1 MNGNQFSAAREMI
14 LALNLPRLPIS
25 KIAKETGLTRTQVAW
40 IAYKMRTRG
49 DIVPAGLKVL
59 IGERRDTG
67 ERVVFHGL
75 AEAEANGF
83 SSNCIK
89 RTITGKQSHH
99 AGYVWRY
106 EWES

>member
-14 LALNLPRLPIS
+14 LAMNLPRLPIS
-25 KIAKETGLTRTQVAW
+25 RIAMETGLSTKQVGW
-40 IAYKMRTRG
+40 MAYKMRMRG
-49 DIVPAGLKVL
+49 EIVPAGLKVL
-59 IGERRDTG
+59 IGKKRDTG

-89 RTITGKQSHH
+89 RTITGKQAHH
-99 AGYVWRY
+99 AGYVWWY
-106 EWES
+106 EGEQ

>member
-1 MNGNQFSAAREMI
+1 MSLSSAREMI
-14 LALNLPRLPIS
+14 LSMNLPRLPIS
-25 KIAKETGLTRTQVAW
+25 RIARETGLSTKLVGW
-40 IAYKMRTRG
+40 MAYKMRMRG
-49 DIVPAGLKVL
+49 EIVPAGLKIL

-99 AGYVWRY
+99 AGYVWWY
-106 EWES
+106 EGEQ

>member
-1 MNGNQFSAAREMI
+1 MSMSSAREMI
-14 LALNLPRLPIS
+14 LSMNLPRLPIS
-25 KIAKETGLTRTQVAW
+25 RIARETGISTKQVAW
-40 IAYKMRTRG
+40 IAYKMRKRG
-49 DIVPAGLKVL
+49 EIVPAGLKVL

-99 AGYVWRY
+99 AGYVWWY
-106 EWES
+106 DGEQ